1 MQSKQTLAQHL
12 ANLAKE
18 VSGADYFEL
27 PIGMPKDETYLSV
40 AEEVLTN
47 YLSSSKE
54 HREEIMLATIIHLI
68 VENSVYNYRF
78 MFNGED

>member
-1 MQSKQTLAQHL
+1 MDNQTLVQHL
-12 ANLAKE
+12 SDLAKE
-18 VSGADYFEL
+18 VSSTDYFEM
-27 PIGMPKDETYLSV
+27 PFGMSKDETYLSV

-54 HREEIMLATIIHLI
+54 HREEVMLATIIHLI